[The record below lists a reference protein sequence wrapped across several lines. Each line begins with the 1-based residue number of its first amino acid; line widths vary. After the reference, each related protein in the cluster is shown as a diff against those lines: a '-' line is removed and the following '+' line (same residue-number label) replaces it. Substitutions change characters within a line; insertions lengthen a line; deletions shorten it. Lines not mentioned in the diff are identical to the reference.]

1 MPADDELSGVLSR
14 RQAINEALDEGKEVK
29 PQFRVVNVYTEFAE
43 FSRRQIKEYEKTFN
57 RYDVGRDG
65 FLDLEE
71 VKKMMEK
78 LGAPQTHLALKA
90 MIKAVDEDEDGKIS
104 FREFLLVY
112 RKAKAGELQE
122 ESGLGRLAALTE
134 VDVDAVGVSA
144 AATFFEAKIEEQRKT
159 SKFEDEIRQ
168 EKEER
173 LKQEEE
179 KQQRKKEFKK
189 KAALF
194 QNESQTNGD

>member
-1 MPADDELSGVLSR
+1 MANHKSEYK
-14 RQAINEALDEGKEVK
+14 AIKDVQSIFLL
-29 PQFRVVNVYTEFAE
+29 R
-43 FSRRQIKEYEKTFN
+43 N

-144 AATFFEAKIEEQRKT
+144 AATFFEAKKRKYVKERGRQEVWQDSEMNIEEQRKT

-173 LKQEEE
+173 QRIETE
-179 KQQRKKEFKK
+179 KVQRRMEFKK

-194 QNESQTNGD
+194 QNGSPTNGNSD

>member
-29 PQFRVVNVYTEFAE
+29 PKFKVVNVYTEFAE

-57 RYDVGRDG
+57 RYDVGGDG
-65 FLDLEE
+65 YLDLEE
-71 VKKMMEK
+71 VKRMMEK
-78 LGAPQTHLALKA
+78 LEAPQTHLALKA

-159 SKFEDEIRQ
+159 SKFEDEIKQ

-173 LKQEEE
+173 LRQEEE
-179 KQQRKKEFKK
+179 KQQRKMEFKK

-194 QNESQTNGD
+194 QNGSQSNGD